1 MNNEWLARLKEK
13 IGKLLLLFLTGLLL
27 LVIVL
32 PFPKKSDS
40 EDAET
45 GTETTT
51 ENRGSYERYL
61 EQKTEEA
68 LQCVEGVGNVKVM
81 ITLKSSEENVVEKDQ
96 QSDGQSVEEDS
107 QGGKRTTKE
116 TSSDKTSIY
125 EQKSDG
131 TQVPYV
137 SKKLSPE
144 VEGVIVIADGGGN
157 AVVVQNITGAIQAL
171 YGVEAHKIKVM
182 KRNVAG
188 TE

>member
-13 IGKLLLLFLTGLLL
+13 IGKKENKEELPVRKKLLLLFLTGLLL

-68 LQCVEGVGNVKVM
+68 LQC
-81 ITLKSSEENVVEKDQ
+81 
-96 QSDGQSVEEDS
+96 
-107 QGGKRTTKE
+107 GGGGE
-116 TSSDKTSIY
+116 C
-125 EQKSDG
+125 KSDDHA
-131 TQVPYV
+131 
-137 SKKLSPE
+137 E
-144 VEGVIVIADGGGN
+144 VFGRKCGR
-157 AVVVQNITGAIQAL
+157 
-171 YGVEAHKIKVM
+171 
-182 KRNVAG
+182 KRSA
-188 TE
+188 E

>member
-13 IGKLLLLFLTGLLL
+13 IGKKENKEELPVRKKLLLLFLTGLLL

-68 LQCVEGVGNVKVM
+68 LQCV
-81 ITLKSSEENVVEKDQ
+81 
-96 QSDGQSVEEDS
+96 DGEC
-107 QGGKRTTKE
+107 
-116 TSSDKTSIY
+116 
-125 EQKSDG
+125 KSDDHA
-131 TQVPYV
+131 
-137 SKKLSPE
+137 E
-144 VEGVIVIADGGGN
+144 VFGRKCGR
-157 AVVVQNITGAIQAL
+157 
-171 YGVEAHKIKVM
+171 
-182 KRNVAG
+182 KRSA
-188 TE
+188 E

>member
-13 IGKLLLLFLTGLLL
+13 IGKKENKEELPVRKKLLLLFLTGLLL

-81 ITLKSSEENVVEKDQ
+81 ITLKSSEENVV
-96 QSDGQSVEEDS
+96 
-107 QGGKRTTKE
+107 GKRMTKE

-144 VEGVIVIADGGGN
+144 VEGVIVIADGGDN

>member
-13 IGKLLLLFLTGLLL
+13 IGKKENKEELPVRKKLLLLFLTGLLL

-40 EDAET
+40 EEAET

-96 QSDGQSVEEDS
+96 QSDGQSVEEEDS

-125 EQKSDG
+125 EQKSLCEQKTLPGSRRSDRDRRWG
-131 TQVPYV
+131 WQRGRGAEYNRCD
-137 SKKLSPE
+137 S
-144 VEGVIVIADGGGN
+144 GIIWGGS
-157 AVVVQNITGAIQAL
+157 T
-171 YGVEAHKIKVM
+171 
-182 KRNVAG
+182 
-188 TE
+188 

>member
-13 IGKLLLLFLTGLLL
+13 IGKKENKEELPVRKKLLLLFLTGLLL

-96 QSDGQSVEEDS
+96 QSDGQSVEEEDS
-107 QGGKRTTKE
+107 QGGKSCRLFQFQTAFLYNSDSRLPQ
-116 TSSDKTSIY
+116 SSPPVLQSSPDSFLIPASLCSSFY
-125 EQKSDG
+125 S
-131 TQVPYV
+131 VPATLRFITFILCASTPY
-137 SKKLSPE
+137 
-144 VEGVIVIADGGGN
+144 N
-157 AVVVQNITGAIQAL
+157 A
-171 YGVEAHKIKVM
+171 
-182 KRNVAG
+182 
-188 TE
+188 

>member
-1 MNNEWLARLKEK
+1 M
-13 IGKLLLLFLTGLLL
+13 
-27 LVIVL
+27 
-32 PFPKKSDS
+32 
-40 EDAET
+40 
-45 GTETTT
+45 
-51 ENRGSYERYL
+51 
-61 EQKTEEA
+61 
-68 LQCVEGVGNVKVM
+68 EGVGNVKVM

-96 QSDGQSVEEDS
+96 QSDGQSVEEEDS

-144 VEGVIVIADGGGN
+144 VEGVIVIADGGDN